1 MIMGKKLCT
10 VRIGNETKEYE
21 AGITYQ
27 QIAEDFQERFAHR
40 IVLVFVNQFRL
51 QELDKAIK
59 KDCEIQFLTTG
70 DPIGYETYKRSLCF
84 MLVKAVHDVGGHDK
98 VERVRIHFSVS
109 KGYYCTVEGDVKLTQ
124 EFLDNVDRRMKELVA
139 ERIPI
144 EKRTIHTTE
153 AVELFRKHGMY
164 DKERLFEYRRVSK
177 VNIYSMNEFE
187 DYYYGYMVPDSGY
200 LKYYALNLYDDGF
213 IIQMPTREEPEVVEP
228 FMPRPKL
235 FEVLKKSI
243 QWGDLQG
250 IDTVGALN
258 DMVTKHDMREV
269 VLVQEAYQ
277 ERQIGEIAK
286 QIAEKPDVKFV
297 LIAGPSS
304 SGKTTFSHRLSI
316 QLMVNGMRPHPIAVD
331 NYFVDRELTPKD
343 ENGNYNFEC
352 LEAIDVGQF
361 NADMQALLK
370 GEEVYLPIFDFKA
383 GKRTLDNKPKKLG
396 EQDILVIEGIH
407 CLNPKLT
414 EQLANDNKFKIY
426 ISALTQLNVDEHNR
440 IPSTDGR
447 LIRRIVRDARTRGTS
462 ARNTIAMWPSVRRG
476 EEENIF
482 PYQEE
487 ADIMF
492 NSSLLYELAVLKQ
505 YVEPLLFGM
514 GKECPEYVEAKRLLK
529 FFDYFVG
536 IGSETVPTN
545 SLLREFIGG
554 GCFNV

>member
-10 VRIGNETKEYE
+10 VRVGNETKEYE
-21 AGITYQ
+21 AGVTYQ
-27 QIAEDFQERFAHR
+27 QIAEDFQERYAHQ

-51 QELDKAIK
+51 QELDKTLK

-70 DPIGYETYKRSLCF
+70 DPIGHETYKRSLCF

-98 VERVRIHFSVS
+98 VKSVRIHFSVS
-109 KGYYCTVEGDVKLTQ
+109 KGYYCTLEGDVNLTQ
-124 EFLDNVDRRMKELVA
+124 EFLEKVDKRMKELVKG
-139 ERIPI
+139 RIPI

-153 AVELFRKHGMY
+153 AIDLFRKHGMY

-187 DYYYGYMVPDSGY
+187 DYYYGYMVPDAGY
-200 LKYYALNLYDDGF
+200 LKYYSLHLYDDGF
-213 IIQMPTREEPEVVEP
+213 IIQMPTREEPENVEP
-228 FMPRPKL
+228 FVPRPKL

-243 QWGDLQG
+243 QWGDLQS

-286 QIAEKPDVKFV
+286 QIADKPDVKFV

-331 NYFVDRELTPKD
+331 NYFVDREMTPKD

-352 LEAIDVGQF
+352 IEAIDVKQF
-361 NADMQALLK
+361 NEDMQALLK

-383 GKRTLDNKPKKLG
+383 GKRTYDIKPKKLD

-407 CLNPKLT
+407 CLNPRLT
-414 EQLANDNKFKIY
+414 EKLNNDNKFRIY
-426 ISALTQLNVDEHNR
+426 ISALTQLNIDEHNR

-487 ADIMF
+487 ADVMF

-514 GKECPEYVEAKRLLK
+514 GKDCPEYVEAKRLLK

-536 IGSETVPTN
+536 IGSEPVPTN